1 MAAIRSNVQRYMNL
15 KHHFDIP
22 TDRDTAWTVLL
33 DIPRIAPCMP
43 GAELTEVVDERT
55 YKGRARVKVGPIG
68 LQFAGE
74 AEIVDVDDAA
84 HQATVH
90 AKGADGKGRGT
101 ADATVRFSL
110 SSEDAQTTRVDVE
123 TDLNLTGAVA
133 QYGRASGLID
143 AVAQQIIADFVK
155 NLSDELARSTPVAG
169 ETAPSDEAVADLP
182 SEQVSPTTTA
192 ATPQAATP
200 VSGLRLLFRAIA
212 AMVAGWFKKD
222 DKA

>member
-1 MAAIRSNVQRYMNL
+1 MNL
-15 KHHFDIP
+15 KHSFNIP
-22 TDRDTAWTVLL
+22 TDDKTAWAVLL

-74 AEIVDVDDAA
+74 AAIIEVDDVA
-84 HQATVH
+84 HRALVH

-101 ADATVRFSL
+101 ADATVRFTL
-110 SSEDAQTTRVDVE
+110 SPEDERTTRVDVE

-143 AVAQQIIADFVK
+143 AVAEQIIADFVK
-155 NLSDELARSTPVAG
+155 NLSDELTKAPAA
-169 ETAPSDEAVADLP
+169 EKLEQTAPDSTAGSSQANRAPQQAGAEAPPV
-182 SEQVSPTTTA
+182 
-192 ATPQAATP
+192 ATP
-200 VSGLRLLFRAIA
+200 VSGLRLLFRAIV
-212 AMVAGWFKKD
+212 AMVAGWFKKRD
-222 DKA
+222 T